1 MKHDERVMD
10 DLYKI
15 WRAEESK
22 ASRIYEEVGEDF
34 THPRYLEAEQRSRKA
49 LLAFLGQRTASLRH
63 ILFKLQIACDVEDYL
78 TDAMNP
84 ACTAIA
90 PRAVISA
97 VQDLEGLLQ

>member
-1 MKHDERVMD
+1 MKHDEKLMN

-15 WRAEESK
+15 WRVEESK
-22 ASRIYEEVGEDF
+22 ASRIYEEFGEDF
-34 THPRYLEAEQRSRKA
+34 THPCYIEAEQRSRKA
-49 LLAFLGQRTASLRH
+49 LLAFLGQRTASLQH

-97 VQDLEGLLQ
+97 VRDLEGMI